1 MKNSLVIP
9 TKYGSYDNFSF
20 SSSLPSSYCRKY
32 LDSEYKPP
40 HSSGRSEFF
49 SSYSSYEPRG
59 IFSSS
64 FDPKAS
70 YISDME
76 SREFGS
82 HVDMIH
88 SLQLRSSLVE
98 PPSDIE
104 PPLEYTNKPFNP
116 NLILKSDLDLSLN
129 PMIGKESQNVSTLRI
144 RMSKVSSGATIFL
157 RSLYTL
163 YPIY

>member
-32 LDSEYKPP
+32 LDSAEYKPP
-40 HSSGRSEFF
+40 PSSGRSEFF

-82 HVDMIH
+82 HVDMIQ

-98 PPSDIE
+98 PPRDIE

-144 RMSKVSSGATIFL
+144 RMSKVSLGATIFL
-157 RSLYTL
+157 RLL
-163 YPIY
+163 